1 MADTAKS
8 SGLALEL
15 VADERP
21 AAPPAEPAKRL
32 RLAWPRLRFRVG
44 GLLGESTRA
53 AAVPA
58 PTTDEQ
64 AEEQPARPQRYKK
77 TWREQRWERRRR
89 RRMFE
94 EVLGW
99 ILVPVI
105 LVSLYWSVKSGLA
118 ALGTTPTALIQGI
131 RTAIRGGGGL

>member
-1 MADTAKS
+1 M
-8 SGLALEL
+8 
-15 VADERP
+15 
-21 AAPPAEPAKRL
+21 
-32 RLAWPRLRFRVG
+32 RFRVG
-44 GLLGESTRA
+44 GSLGEATTA

-58 PTTDEQ
+58 EALGD
-64 AEEQPARPQRYKK
+64 AEAHPARPQKHKK

-99 ILVPVI
+99 ILVPLIVI
-105 LVSLYWSVKSGLA
+105 ATYWGIKSGLA

-131 RTAIRGGGGL
+131 KTAISSRGGGL